1 MNNKKVSIMT
11 KLCLEDLKRINQ
23 LLKVYSLISK
33 DYRENK
39 NNEVDELN
47 ILRNKS
53 NNKINKKRFKYFSEI
68 IWPLINPKFAKTK
81 RIIIV

>member
-39 NNEVDELN
+39 NNEVEELN
-47 ILRNKS
+47 ILRNK
-53 NNKINKKRFKYFSEI
+53 IQDI
-68 IWPLINPKFAKTK
+68 IDLI
-81 RIIIV
+81 